1 LPSTPVNAEPAFCV
15 PDRTLVPGA
24 FARTLLVPAVGFA
37 SALVTAPDQPATGA
51 VAIVP
56 LTALTL
62 ATEPVAL
69 PYESAAAPTAGL
81 VLLNTDAVPTV
92 TDAGSPALTAP
103 ALLARPAV
111 VAFALRSGNPL
122 AVVPT
127 LAAGLPPSVSEAV
140 PVAALLP
147 DAGRLSAK
155 AVGSADSGKTALP
168 AETSTPATGPE
179 EGFGTAA
186 FVVTVVPLP
195 ETVIRP
201 VLGKADVKLPPNA
214 RPLLPQTSKNEA
226 APPRIKL
233 LCLRTDSIGS
243 SCSSPVAAIDIPDTR
258 RI

>member
-1 LPSTPVNAEPAFCV
+1 
-15 PDRTLVPGA
+15 
-24 FARTLLVPAVGFA
+24 
-37 SALVTAPDQPATGA
+37 

-69 PYESAAAPTAGL
+69 LYESAAAPTAGL

-92 TDAGSPALTAP
+92 TDAGSPALIAP

-127 LAAGLPPSVSEAV
+127 LTAGLPPSVSEAV

-168 AETSTPATGPE
+168 AEARTPATGPE

-201 VLGKADVKLPPNA
+201 VLGKADVKLPVLGKVEPKPPPSA
-214 RPLLPQTSKNEA
+214 KPLLPQTSKNEA

-233 LCLRTDSIGS
+233 LCLRTDSMGS
-243 SCSSPVAAIDIPDTR
+243 SCCSPVAAIDIPDTR